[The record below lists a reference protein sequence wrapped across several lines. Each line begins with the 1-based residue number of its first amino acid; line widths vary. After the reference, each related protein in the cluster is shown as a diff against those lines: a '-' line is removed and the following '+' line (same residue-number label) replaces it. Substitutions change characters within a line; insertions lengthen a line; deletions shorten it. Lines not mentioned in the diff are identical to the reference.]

1 MIKSKQIY
9 GVDIS
14 KDVFDVVD
22 SNGKHFQV
30 VYKSIQVI
38 LLTSRLFQIKIE
50 GSSRIKQ
57 ILL

>member
-22 SNGKHFQV
+22 SNGKHFQFPNNSKGFKDSF
-30 VYKSIQVI
+30 Y
-38 LLTSRLFQIKIE
+38 
-50 GSSRIKQ
+50 RIKT
-57 ILL
+57 